1 MAARNAILSLPR
13 GVVGDRVVVRDGD
26 LRGKEGVVVVV
37 VVVAVVAMAVVAM
50 AVVVAVVGE
59 EVALPLALAAE
70 FLGDDL
76 LVGVVSD

>member
-37 VVVAVVAMAVVAM
+37 VTVVAVVAM